1 VFERRQLFL
10 AGRGNTITA
19 ANGFQLF
26 ATRTTHTRD
35 ASARGELEPLL
46 RAHFSRVQI
55 ERLTASE
62 LADIVAHKHPGLAQ
76 AMRPVLLT
84 FAAFA
89 PEACSG
95 LERPELPDGVSLHGI
110 GTAGRR
116 YSTRDLFSWCHRL
129 EAVFR
134 LQQQPGGQVRA
145 ETTQIHTNTRNI
157 RIHT

>member
-1 VFERRQLFL
+1 LFL
-10 AGRGNTITA
+10 AGRGTTITA

-26 ATRTTHTRD
+26 ATRTTHTRG

-95 LERPELPDGVSLHGI
+95 LERPELPEGVSLHGI

-145 ETTQIHTNTRNI
+145 EATQTHTNTR
-157 RIHT
+157 